1 MEVYKVVYERNR
13 FIKVTFEGSC
23 KRILDQPLSLED
35 LIENVKS
42 KFPTLAL
49 LVTQTLRPMEIRIYW
64 DGKIVESSEHL

>member
-1 MEVYKVVYERNR
+1 MEVSKVVYERKR
-13 FIKVTFEGSC
+13 FIKVTFEGTS

-35 LIENVKS
+35 LIETVKS

-64 DGKIVESSEHL
+64 DRKVVESSEHL